1 MRGKLERAGCFGIVQ
16 TQGGA
21 GRGRSDSVRRATSVS
36 WALGSPLHQWRP
48 LLCINPWPRDVA
60 SSTNCRRPPARTDGP
75 QTRPA
80 QAQSPSGNLMKRP
93 VCVCLSVCLRM
104 SVYVSFHPLISL
116 YLSPYD
122 TIFVYLSLSRS
133 LYVCL
138 SLCFFFL
145 SVRLSRF
152 FGSSSC
158 VYLLFCLPLYA
169 CVCLCGGSPQRGN
182 LFRRWVRGQEETETD
197 RGRETETYEDIRR
210 QTAFGAGTNTQTL

>member
-1 MRGKLERAGCFGIVQ
+1 MRGRLERAGCFGIVQ

-93 VCVCLSVCLRM
+93 VSVCLSVCLRM
-104 SVYVSFHPLISL
+104 SVYVSFHPH
-116 YLSPYD
+116 LS
-122 TIFVYLSLSRS
+122 VSLSIRYYFRLLVS
-133 LYVCL
+133 LSVSVCL
-138 SLCFFFL
+138 SV
-145 SVRLSRF
+145 S
-152 FGSSSC
+152 
-158 VYLLFCLPLYA
+158 LLFLF
-169 CVCLCGGSPQRGN
+169 VCPTVSFLW
-182 LFRRWVRGQEETETD
+182 L
-197 RGRETETYEDIRR
+197 I
-210 QTAFGAGTNTQTL
+210 